1 MQVTTGRK
9 RHHGRRHDAARDLG
23 IVNVEELADNE
34 DGIILTTRQG
44 VVQVIVPLVVVHE
57 VKLERVLLRMPD
69 RSEDARRHLD
79 KKCTFFLRGTNPLC
93 DEKSHIR
100 CRTCWPSR

>member
-34 DGIILTTRQG
+34 DGIILTARQG
-44 VVQVIVPLVVVHE
+44 VVQAIVPLVVVHE

-69 RSEDARRHLD
+69 WSEDAHRHLD
-79 KKCTFFLRGTNPLC
+79 KKCTSFLSGCESLMR
-93 DEKSHIR
+93 
-100 CRTCWPSR
+100 

>member
-57 VKLERVLLRMPD
+57 VKLVLVPAERGLVVGVLGRQEQRRQLPRALA
-69 RSEDARRHLD
+69 RSDGE
-79 KKCTFFLRGTNPLC
+79 P
-93 DEKSHIR
+93 
-100 CRTCWPSR
+100 